1 MYIKVE
7 RNSFNDFF
15 ENAWSGACDVLREVA
30 AQDREDEAVNIIT
43 EYMGMDG
50 ESIPT
55 DTQVNDFIWFE
66 LSDIMDL
73 YNEETEEDEEE

>member
-15 ENAWSGACDVLREVA
+15 ENAWSGARDVLQEVA
-30 AQDREDEAVNIIT
+30 TQGREEEAVNIIT
-43 EYMGMDG
+43 EYMEG
-50 ESIPT
+50 EEIPT

-73 YNEETEEDEEE
+73 YNEGDKDEEE

>member
-7 RNSFNDFF
+7 RNSFSDFL
-15 ENAWSGACDVLREVA
+15 ENAWSGARDVLQEVA
-30 AQDREDEAVNIIT
+30 AQDREEEAVNIIT
-43 EYMGMDG
+43 EYMEG
-50 ESIPT
+50 EEIPT

-73 YNEETEEDEEE
+73 YNEGDKDEEE